1 MKLKLLSCSFL
12 LFIISCQS
20 FPDSMNAEIGQTNNA
35 AFAGSPASTDNKG
48 NTASTDKI
56 NELSAEPASITI
68 PSATIPRAS
77 VILSRK
83 QVPILCYHQIRDW
96 KPTDSKVS
104 REYIVPPAAFAAQM
118 RMLAD
123 SGYHTI
129 SPDQLYAYLIS
140 GARLPSKPILLSFDD
155 TDLDQYTVAY
165 PEMKKYGFRGMFFIM
180 TVSLGKAHYMSREQV
195 HALSEDGNTIGSHTW
210 DHHNVK
216 KYEGNDW
223 ITQLDKPTK
232 QLEEIT
238 GKSIKY
244 FAYPFGL
251 WNTAAFPELKK
262 RGFVA
267 AFQLNEK
274 PDPVDPLYSIRRI
287 IVPGTWNGSVLNRW
301 ILRDF

>member
-20 FPDSMNAEIGQTNNA
+20 FPDSISPELSQTSSA
-35 AFAGSPASTDNKG
+35 TFAGTVTADNG
-48 NTASTDKI
+48 IETS
-56 NELSAEPASITI
+56 SAISATTEPVTVI
-68 PSATIPRAS
+68 PSAS
-77 VILSRK
+77 VILSKK
-83 QVPILCYHQIRDW
+83 QVPILCYHQIREW

-104 REYIVPPAAFAAQM
+104 RDYIVPPAAFAAQM

-129 SPDQLYAYLIS
+129 SPDQLYAYLIT

-165 PEMKKYGFRGMFFIM
+165 PEMKKYGFKGMFFIM

-195 HALSEDGNTIGSHTW
+195 HTLSEDGNTIGSHTW

-232 QLEEIT
+232 QLEQIT
-238 GKSIKY
+238 GKSIRY

-274 PDPVDPLYSIRRI
+274 PDSRDPLYSIRRI
-287 IVPGTWNGSVLNRW
+287 IVPGTWNGSALHHW